1 MRLTCG
7 KCDNGWIWKSIPTS
21 PWPHDDCGEP
31 GVPARTP
38 RATSASSQLVWSA
51 RAVTA
56 HKARLKRR
64 RTHELGAGPTPSLA
78 VAAKLQELV
87 LAALIGGRY
96 SRVDGPE

>member
-7 KCDNGWIWKSIPTS
+7 KCDNGWICEEHPDL

-56 HKARLKRR
+56 HKARSKRR
-64 RTHELGAGPTPSLA
+64 PTYDS
-78 VAAKLQELV
+78 VLV
-87 LAALIGGRY
+87 QRRA
-96 SRVDGPE
+96 SQ